1 VSRYALET
9 LLGSGG
15 MAEVYRARQHGAEGV
30 ARPVA
35 LKRIAPALS
44 RDPEFAK
51 LFVAEARIAAL
62 LQHPNIVSIVDFDR
76 DADGCLFLA
85 MELVDGAD
93 LRTLVGAARARGER
107 VAPELTAFLVA
118 EVLRALAHAH
128 DFAPDGK
135 PLGIVHRDV
144 SPHNVLISR
153 AGAVKLADFGIAKA
167 TAATG
172 AALSTTIKGK
182 VSYMAPEQARGE
194 VIDARADLFAVG
206 VMLYELLAGERPFD
220 GATESEI
227 LARLL
232 MHQHAPL
239 AERAPH
245 APRELVAVAERLMA
259 PRAADRFASAH
270 AAREALTAWR
280 GYPVDGVGLVAAWA
294 RRLLPEPSARMAV
307 SPPAAVGTPKPD
319 TMAAAP
325 TRMRFAPGPRTLAIL
340 ATLAALSVTAA
351 VLVWLPRARHARPEE
366 ARTPQAPPPAAI
378 GSPAVVDAGV
388 PAPAFDP
395 PSSASTAPKKAT
407 GGVEP
412 PASPAPVPAPDAA
425 PAPEP
430 RDSPPKRRGDEWRV
444 NPKQPSPDVVP
455 LDQ

>member
-1 VSRYALET
+1 VSRYALES

-35 LKRIAPALS
+35 LKRIAPAVS

-85 MELVDGAD
+85 MELVDGGD
-93 LRTLVGAARARGER
+93 LRTLVAAARVRGER
-107 VAPELTAFLVA
+107 MAPELTAFLVA

-206 VMLYELLAGERPFD
+206 VMLYELLAGERPFA

-245 APRELVAVAERLMA
+245 APPELVAVAERLMA

-280 GYPVDGVGLVAAWA
+280 GYPVDGVGMVAAWA
-294 RRLLPEPSARMAV
+294 RRLLLEPSAKVAV
-307 SPPAAVGTPKPD
+307 SPPVAVGTPKPD
-319 TMAAAP
+319 TMAAAL
-325 TRMRFAPGPRTLAIL
+325 TRTRFAPGPRALAIL
-340 ATLAALSVTAA
+340 AVLAALSVTAA
-351 VLVWLPRARHARPEE
+351 VLVWLPRGRPAPPEQP
-366 ARTPQAPPPAAI
+366 RTPPTPPPAAI
-378 GSPAVVDAGV
+378 GSPVVDAGV
-388 PAPAFDP
+388 PAPAFNP

-407 GGVEP
+407 SGVEP

-455 LDQ
+455 RDR